1 MNTRAFYLPAL
12 WKVGLRYLLRHRWQ
26 SLLMVFGI
34 ALGVAVV
41 ISIDLANASA
51 GRAFALS
58 TEALTG
64 QATHQITGGP
74 QGVPEQ
80 VYADLKRS
88 GVGYAMAPVV
98 SDYIASPDLGNR
110 PLELLGLDPFSDGP
124 FRSFISRGAVV
135 PLDQLTAFL
144 TKPGAV
150 LISRSLAERY
160 HLQAGATLRLES
172 AGRAKTA
179 FVAGLLD
186 PADGLS
192 QRVLEGVVLADISTA
207 QELTDHIGWLSRIDL
222 IVPPAQA
229 ASLAELEQSLPLG
242 LRIAPATARSTTLEQ
257 LTEAFRINLS
267 ALSLLALMVGLFLIY
282 NTMTFSVVQRRELFG
297 MLRCLGVTRGEIF
310 GLVTGEA
317 AVVGLVGTLVGIG
330 LGIVLGQ
337 GTVRMVSQT
346 VNDLY
351 FTTTVQAGTV
361 APESVAKGLLLGVFA
376 TVFTAAVPAWEAA
389 SVPPRAALM
398 RSGLESKT
406 RRNVLWAAA
415 GGVGVLGVAL
425 LLFQIPTANLIVGFS
440 GTVLTVLGAAL
451 LSAGA
456 VVLLVTLLAP
466 VLGGA
471 FGLVGRLAPRNLL
484 NSLSRTAVAVTA
496 LMVAVAVTI
505 GVSIMIDSFRHTVVV
520 WLDQTLQSD
529 IYLSAPLLTATT
541 PSAAI
546 DPAVID
552 RLQRWPE
559 VQRVDTLRS
568 TVVQARQ
575 GQINLAATQNPQIG
589 TERLFLALA
598 GTPADVWPR
607 LLAGDVLVSEPLAD
621 RLGLHQAG
629 ATLQLNTPAGW
640 KDFRVLGIYYDY
652 ASSEGTVMMAL
663 PLYQSLWHD
672 PAITALGLRLAPGQ
686 NVDRV
691 VADLQDQL
699 SQSQQLVIRANAT
712 LRRDVMVVFD
722 RTFAITVALR
732 LLATVV
738 AFIGMLSALFLL
750 QLEKQ
755 REVGILR
762 ALGLVGRQ
770 LRQMVLL
777 ETGLMG
783 LSAGLLAIPTGYALA
798 LILVYVINRRS
809 FGWTLQLWVQPS
821 ALLQGVLVA
830 LGAALLAGLYPA
842 WRLSHIP
849 AAEAIRYE

>member
-1 MNTRAFYLPAL
+1 MKVRHYSLPAL
-12 WKVGLRYLLRHRWQ
+12 WKVGLRYLWRHRWQ

-41 ISIDLANASA
+41 ISIDLANTSAS
-51 GRAFALS
+51 RAFALS

-64 QATHQITGGP
+64 RATHQITGGP
-74 QGVPEQ
+74 QGIPEQ
-80 VYADLKRS
+80 VYVDLKRA
-88 GVGYAMAPVV
+88 GLGYPLAPVV
-98 SDYIASPDLGNR
+98 SGYVSSPDLGNR
-110 PLELLGLDPFSDGP
+110 PLQLLGVDPFSDGP
-124 FRSFISRGAVV
+124 FRSFISQGAIV
-135 PLDQLTAFL
+135 PLDQLTNFL

-150 LISRSLAERY
+150 LLSRPLAERY

-192 QRVLEGVVLADISTA
+192 QRILDGIIMADISTA
-207 QELTDHIGWLSRIDL
+207 QELTDSVGVLGRIDL
-222 IVPPAQA
+222 IVPAGQTAGLA
-229 ASLAELEQSLPLG
+229 ALEQRLPPG
-242 LRIAPATARSTTLEQ
+242 LRVAPAAARNTTLEQ

-317 AVVGLVGTLVGIG
+317 AVVGVLGTLVGLG
-330 LGIVLGQ
+330 LGIGLGQ

-346 VNDLY
+346 INDLY
-351 FTTTVQAGTV
+351 FTTTVQPGAA
-361 APESVAKGLLLGVFA
+361 APESLVKGLLLGVLA
-376 TVFTAAVPAWEAA
+376 TLITAGLPAWEAA
-389 SVPPRAALM
+389 SVPPRVALL

-406 RRNVLWAAA
+406 RRNVAWAAA
-415 GGVGVLGVAL
+415 GGVGVLGAAL
-425 LLFQIPTANLIVGFS
+425 ALFQIPTPNLIVGFA

-456 VVLLVTLLAP
+456 VVLLVTLAGP
-466 VLGGA
+466 ALGGA

-496 LMVAVAVTI
+496 LMVAVSVTI

-529 IYLSAPLLTATT
+529 IYVSAPLLTGTT
-541 PSAAI
+541 PSSPI

-552 RLQRWPE
+552 RLRSWPG
-559 VQRVDTLRS
+559 VRRVDTLRS

-575 GQINLAATQNPQIG
+575 GQVNLAATQNPQIG
-589 TERLFLALA
+589 AERLFKVLD
-598 GTPADVWPR
+598 GTPDQVWQR
-607 LLAGDVLVSEPLAD
+607 LEAGAVLVSEPLAD
-621 RLGLHQAG
+621 RLGIRQPGTA
-629 ATLQLNTPAGW
+629 LQLNTPAGW
-640 KDFRVLGIYYDY
+640 KDFQVLGVYYDY
-652 ASSEGTVMMAL
+652 ASSEGTVLMAQ

-672 PAITALGLRLAPGQ
+672 SAVTAIGLRLEPGQ

-699 SQSQQLVIRANAT
+699 DQQQQLVVRANAT
-712 LRRDVMVVFD
+712 LRRDVLVIFD

-750 QLEKQ
+750 QLERQ

-762 ALGLVGRQ
+762 ALGLVGRH
-770 LRQMVLL
+770 LR
-777 ETGLMG
+777 
-783 LSAGLLAIPTGYALA
+783 
-798 LILVYVINRRS
+798 
-809 FGWTLQLWVQPS
+809 WTLQLLVQPG

-842 WRLSHIP
+842 WRLSHMA